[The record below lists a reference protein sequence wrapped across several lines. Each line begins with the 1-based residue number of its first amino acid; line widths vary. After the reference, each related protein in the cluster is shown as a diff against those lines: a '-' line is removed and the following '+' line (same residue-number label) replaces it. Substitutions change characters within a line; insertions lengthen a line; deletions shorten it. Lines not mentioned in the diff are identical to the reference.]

1 MSNRASG
8 VLRHRRP
15 KRYLGHSQ
23 EVTGTLRN
31 DFRLIDSVTIRPRPH
46 LDLNRLRKTR
56 CSDGFGTVVVTL
68 AANRPPRAGY
78 QRIPEA
84 GWPVRSMVMRRLSP
98 RGRDTG
104 NPSGPSAR

>member
-15 KRYLGHSQ
+15 KRYLAHSQ

-31 DFRLIDSVTIRPRPH
+31 DFRLIDSVTIRLRPH

-56 CSDGFGTVVVTL
+56 CSDGLGTLSVTL
-68 AANRPPRAGY
+68 VANRPPRAGY

-84 GWPVRSMVMRRLSP
+84 GWPVRSMRMRRVSP
-98 RGRDTG
+98 PRRDTG
-104 NPSGPSAR
+104 SPSGP